1 MNGFF
6 RTAALFSA
14 ALIAGCASSPERVAK
29 DAAGEGRVL
38 ARLVAG
44 ESPLPRVTV
53 TAVRDVG
60 VEFQEREYGAVAAAD
75 DTAVLLLPAGSYY
88 LSALS
93 ADGSVFGYYG
103 PNPVQVRRGEDLTVS
118 IRGLEGNEPP
128 VVEGSGPDSGGVE
141 GVVATERGP
150 LEGAVVAFYLDA
162 SSQFRGPAYVE
173 VETDGDGRF
182 FASISPGRYFLV
194 VRKRAGSGG
203 RFGPAGSGGRFG
215 PLSVG
220 DHFGYYAYN
229 PLVLKTGKMVT
240 VRVAAVEV
248 LRRTGW
254 KEPSAL
260 RTRLTGTLRDSRGT
274 PLPGYRVF
282 LHSGPEMLG
291 RPDFVSEESGSD
303 GSFEIWAERAG
314 TFYLGARREIGQARV
329 EGEAVGYYTGSPD
342 HSIAVG
348 MDGREMSGLDVVVG
362 QE

>member
-1 MNGFF
+1 MNGFL
-6 RTAALFSA
+6 RTAVLFSA
-14 ALIAGCASSPERVAK
+14 ALIAGCASSPERVEK

-44 ESPLPRVTV
+44 ESPLPGVTV

-60 VEFQEREYGAVAAAD
+60 VEFQETEYSVVAAAD
-75 DTAVLLLPAGSYY
+75 DTAVLVLPAGPYY

-128 VVEGSGPDSGGVE
+128 VVKGSGPDSGGVE

-173 VETDGDGRF
+173 VETDGHGRF
-182 FASISPGRYFLV
+182 FAAVSPGRYFLV
-194 VRKRAGSGG
+194 IRRRSG
-203 RFGPAGSGGRFG
+203 AGGRFG

-260 RTRLTGTLRDSRGT
+260 RTRLTGTVRDSRGT

-282 LHSGPEMLG
+282 LHPGPEMLG
-291 RPDFVSEESGSD
+291 RPDFVSEESRSD

-329 EGEAVGYYTGSPD
+329 EGEVVGYYTGSPD